1 MIWAVN
7 DMQDQW
13 THSAARSA
21 EPPGSAGTQLDAE
34 EASRDCPTPWRR
46 RCASASPWGSRLH
59 LVTTATGATAGGKTE
74 GRLLKNRNSQDS
86 QEQRQPSEGFM
97 TSFTSSLSSL
107 HLSPTSLFIYLPL
120 SLCLSGCQPPD
131 AWQSS
136 STAAGLVTF
145 QTRASGPNT
154 NASLCNGKGIF
165 LCDVQPTLLD
175 GSQDSQVFIRRC
187 C

>member
-1 MIWAVN
+1 MDSQRSTVCRTSRVGW
-7 DMQDQW
+7 D
-13 THSAARSA
+13 AARCRGSQPRLSDSLKA
-21 EPPGSAGTQLDAE
+21 KVCLSISLRVQTSPGHHGNRSN
-34 EASRDCPTPWRR
+34 SRRKD
-46 RCASASPWGSRLH
+46 
-59 LVTTATGATAGGKTE
+59 GGKTF
-74 GRLLKNRNSQDS
+74 KNRNSQDS